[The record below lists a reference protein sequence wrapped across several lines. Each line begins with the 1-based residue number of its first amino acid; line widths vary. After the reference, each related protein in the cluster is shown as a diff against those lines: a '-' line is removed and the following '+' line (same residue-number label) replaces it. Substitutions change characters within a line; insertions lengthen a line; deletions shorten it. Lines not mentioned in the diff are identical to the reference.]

1 MAYAMERKG
10 VRGIKY
16 TAMYRDP
23 EGRKRS
29 AGTYSTRREAMR
41 VANREEQRVLGGSW
55 HDTSLGDI
63 TFRDYVITEW
73 LPHKHLEASTRAAY
87 LSYLNKHFYPFFG
100 TRTLNRISPSLVQDW
115 VAKPSADGLSP
126 AVDPEVPRAAVLD
139 LRPSRQ
145 GPGPGPQPVRPHRA
159 AQGHRSQD
167 PHPDPR

>member
-1 MAYAMERKG
+1 MEYAMERKG

-63 TFRDYVITEW
+63 TFGDYVATEW

-87 LSYLNKHFYPFFG
+87 E
-100 TRTLNRISPSLVQDW
+100 SPTT
-115 VAKPSADGLSP
+115 AG
-126 AVDPEVPRAAVLD
+126 
-139 LRPSRQ
+139 
-145 GPGPGPQPVRPHRA
+145 
-159 AQGHRSQD
+159 
-167 PHPDPR
+167 